1 MEGKISMK
9 TKNKLIFRI
18 ILPVNI
24 VIFVGLLI
32 LAVLIFMQVRSRM
45 IDLVLED
52 VLVTTDFFLAKANEE
67 REKLASAMEFLVQDG
82 SLIGNLSDRNWLQEF
97 CGANGLS
104 NAAVLGGSGSVMVS
118 AEPGAF
124 TLPVEQRAIA
134 AARTGGIQSFIVA
147 GNGKICASCVV
158 PVSLPEGNAL
168 LLVEKSLS
176 THAFLSDVISVPDTY
191 CSLYLGTNRIGT
203 IVPGGAGSATM
214 NPDIAQEVFRLGTY
228 PVLTTVD
235 GQQFW
240 AVYKRLQAPELD
252 GQEPVVFVPGQIITA
267 VRHSYLIIVVSVILQ
282 AAVLFLLVAIIII
295 LLLRRLILRRI
306 QNLNRAFC
314 QLNGDSGL
322 SDLTYRIK
330 ILYDDEIGS
339 MGSEVNQFIDT
350 QHQIILSVRKSS
362 DHITESADT
371 LSSLSKTAASSA
383 QQISVGIEDVTQQV
397 RQQNEAM
404 GGVKGILQTS
414 VEGIGKLDSLIEN
427 QSADIIESSAAIEEM
442 VGNISAVSGSINKM
456 AQEYQELI
464 TITESGRQR
473 QNDVAKQIDTMAEQ
487 SRHLGEANNVI
498 SQIASQTNLLAMNA
512 AIEAAHAGESG
523 KGFAVV
529 ADEIRKLAETA
540 ATQSKAIKM
549 ELGNIT
555 ATIRNVVETS
565 AISVEEF
572 DQISGKVSSTENLVR
587 EIDGAMLE
595 QQEASK
601 QVLSSL
607 RDINDA
613 SMKVQQTSKEMRD
626 NIGEL
631 HSSADSLE
639 AIANSVASSMQEMG
653 AGIHEIS
660 SAAEDVSNQATRT
673 KVAINILDKI
683 LEKFKLS

>member
-1 MEGKISMK
+1 MK
-9 TKNKLIFRI
+9 KRNRLIFRI
-18 ILPVNI
+18 ILPVHI
-24 VIFVGLLI
+24 VIFIGLLI
-32 LAVLIFMQVRSRM
+32 LSAMIYIQVKNRM

-52 VLVTTDFFLAKANEE
+52 VLVTTDFFLAKANDE
-67 REKLASAMEFLVQDG
+67 RENLESAMEFLTGDT
-82 SLIGNLSDRNWLQEF
+82 SITSKLSDKTWLQEL
-97 CGANGLS
+97 CAANGLS
-104 NAAVLGGSGSVMVS
+104 NAVVLNGTGSIIVS
-118 AEPGAF
+118 AVPGEF

-147 GNGKICASCVV
+147 GNGKICASCVA
-158 PVSLPEGNAL
+158 PIPLADGDAL

-176 THAFLSDVISVPDTY
+176 THTFLSDVISIPSTY
-191 CSLYLGTNRIGT
+191 CSLYLGTDRIGT

-214 NPDIAQEVFRLGTY
+214 NPDIAKEVFRLGTY

-235 GQQFW
+235 GQRFW
-240 AVYKRLQAPELD
+240 AVYKKLQAPELE
-252 GQEPVVFVPGQIITA
+252 GQEDVVFVPGQIITA
-267 VRHSYLIIVVSVILQ
+267 VRHSYLVIVVSSILQ
-282 AAVLFLLVAIIII
+282 AAVLLLIVAIVII
-295 LLLRRLILRRI
+295 LLLRKLILRRI
-306 QNLNRAFC
+306 LNLYKAFC
-314 QLNGDSGL
+314 NLNGDSGI

-350 QHQIILSVRKSS
+350 QQQIIMSVRKSS
-362 DHITESADT
+362 NYITESADT
-371 LSSLSKTAASSA
+371 LSNLSRTAANSA
-383 QQISVGIEDVTQQV
+383 QQISASIADVSQQIEQQHD
-397 RQQNEAM
+397 AM
-404 GGVKGILQTS
+404 GNVKGILQTS
-414 VEGIGKLDSLIEN
+414 VDGIGTLDGLIEN
-427 QSADIIESSAAIEEM
+427 QSADIIESSSAIEEM
-442 VGNISAVSGSINKM
+442 VGNITAVSSSINKM

-540 ATQSKAIKM
+540 ATQSKAIKT

-555 ATIRNVVETS
+555 ATIRSVVETS

-572 DQISGKVSSTENLVR
+572 DQISSKVSSTENLVR
-587 EIDGAMLE
+587 EIDGAMVE

-607 RDINDA
+607 RDINDV
-613 SMKVQQTSKEMRD
+613 SMKVQQTSKEMRG

-631 HSSADSLE
+631 HTSADNLE
-639 AIANSVASSMQEMG
+639 TIVNSVSTSMQEMG
-653 AGIHEIS
+653 ANIHEIS
-660 SAAEDVSNQATRT
+660 SAAEDVSNQVTRT

>member
-24 VIFVGLLI
+24 VTFVGLLI

-134 AARTGGIQSFIVA
+134 AARASGIQTFIVA
-147 GNGKICASCVV
+147 GNGKICASCVA

-240 AVYKRLQAPELD
+240 AVYKRLQAPELE
-252 GQEPVVFVPGQIITA
+252 GQEPVFFVPGQIITA

-464 TITESGRQR
+464 TITELGRQR

>member
-1 MEGKISMK
+1 MK

-32 LAVLIFMQVRSRM
+32 LALLIFMQVRSRM

-134 AARTGGIQSFIVA
+134 TARASGIQTFIVA

-240 AVYKRLQAPELD
+240 AVYKRLQAPELE
-252 GQEPVVFVPGQIITA
+252 GQEDVVFVPGQIITA

>member
-1 MEGKISMK
+1 M
-9 TKNKLIFRI
+9 
-18 ILPVNI
+18 
-24 VIFVGLLI
+24 
-32 LAVLIFMQVRSRM
+32 
-45 IDLVLED
+45 
-52 VLVTTDFFLAKANEE
+52 
-67 REKLASAMEFLVQDG
+67 
-82 SLIGNLSDRNWLQEF
+82 
-97 CGANGLS
+97 
-104 NAAVLGGSGSVMVS
+104 
-118 AEPGAF
+118 
-124 TLPVEQRAIA
+124 
-134 AARTGGIQSFIVA
+134 
-147 GNGKICASCVV
+147 
-158 PVSLPEGNAL
+158 
-168 LLVEKSLS
+168 
-176 THAFLSDVISVPDTY
+176 
-191 CSLYLGTNRIGT
+191 
-203 IVPGGAGSATM
+203 
-214 NPDIAQEVFRLGTY
+214 
-228 PVLTTVD
+228 
-235 GQQFW
+235 
-240 AVYKRLQAPELD
+240 
-252 GQEPVVFVPGQIITA
+252 
-267 VRHSYLIIVVSVILQ
+267 
-282 AAVLFLLVAIIII
+282 
-295 LLLRRLILRRI
+295 
-306 QNLNRAFC
+306 
-314 QLNGDSGL
+314 
-322 SDLTYRIK
+322 
-330 ILYDDEIGS
+330 
-339 MGSEVNQFIDT
+339 NQFIDT

-464 TITESGRQR
+464 TITELGRQR

>member
-1 MEGKISMK
+1 MK

-82 SLIGNLSDRNWLQEF
+82 SPIGNLSDRNWLQEF

-134 AARTGGIQSFIVA
+134 AAWTGGIQSFIVA
-147 GNGKICASCVV
+147 GNGKICASCVA
-158 PVSLPEGNAL
+158 PVSLPEGNVL
-168 LLVEKSLS
+168 LLMEKSLS

-295 LLLRRLILRRI
+295 LLLRRLIIWRI